1 MPWVQQVPPKAGA
14 FKGADDMRYQRFR
27 VLIVVALVCAAL
39 PMAVIAAQ
47 QLKLG
52 KSDFDWADAE
62 QEVAHFVWVAEVIN
76 ESAQDVEVEVSLD
89 LLDDDD
95 RVVHTDSTRQTA
107 LAGATTRVAHA
118 GSLAFDK
125 AVDVVSSRFRIDPL
139 KSH

>member
-1 MPWVQQVPPKAGA
+1 MPPKAGA

-107 LAGATTRVAHA
+107 LAGATTRVEHA

-139 KSH
+139 KRH